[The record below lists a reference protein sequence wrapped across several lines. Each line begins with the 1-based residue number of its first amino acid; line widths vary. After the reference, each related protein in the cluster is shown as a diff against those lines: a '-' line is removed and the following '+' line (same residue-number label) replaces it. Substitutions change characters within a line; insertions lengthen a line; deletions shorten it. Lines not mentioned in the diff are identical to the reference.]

1 VLPTVVVV
9 TCRRLPLLSALLLL
23 ALPGPSAAAAAVEAP
38 AESAPRMTY
47 GKTGGVSADTAP
59 GGVSDPRK
67 VGAIVYGAP
76 APPRPVARVFR
87 VTRSVREG
95 RLPVVRFRIDEPGVR
110 VVTARLVVIGTDRS
124 VPARVDIG
132 RVRTGRL
139 RTLRWPRG
147 TKIPAGEYTVRIHAR
162 DPEGATLARAANATG
177 KAPLSV
183 KKVRPR
189 QRPEMSP
196 PQPPAQPTEKVGS
209 TGVFPVAGPF
219 TWGNDES
226 KFGAARRGHSHE
238 GQDLM
243 AAQGTPVVT
252 PLSGTVAFVDN
263 QKGGAGNY
271 IVINAD
277 DGRSLFFAH
286 LADGTTTVTPGQTVT
301 AGTTIGAVGSTG
313 SSSGPHLHFEIW
325 EGGWRDRGG
334 RPVDPLPQLQ
344 AWAR

>member
-1 VLPTVVVV
+1 M
-9 TCRRLPLLSALLLL
+9 TCRRLSLFCALFVLAFSSSAV
-23 ALPGPSAAAAAVEAP
+23 AAAVEAP
-38 AESAPRMTY
+38 EDISAVRVSS
-47 GKTGGVSADTAP
+47 KTGGVSADSAP
-59 GGVSDPRK
+59 GGSSDPRK
-67 VGAIVYGAP
+67 TGAIAYGAP

-95 RLPVVRFRIDEPGVR
+95 RLPTVRFRIDEPGVR
-110 VVTARLVVIGTDRS
+110 VVTARLVVVGADRS

-132 RVRTGRL
+132 RIRTGRL

-147 TKIPAGEYTVRIHAR
+147 TKIPAGSYTVRIHAR

-177 KAPLSV
+177 KATLVV

-189 QRPEMSP
+189 PRPEISQ
-196 PQPPAQPTEKVGS
+196 PQPLPQPTQKVAS
-209 TGVFPVAGPF
+209 MGVFPVAGPF
-219 TWGNDES
+219 TWGNEES
-226 KFGAARRGHSHE
+226 RFGAGRKGHTHE

-243 AAQGTPVVT
+243 AAEGTPVVT

-263 QKGGAGNY
+263 QKSGAGNY

-286 LADGTTTVTPGQTVT
+286 LQDGTTTFRPGQVVS
-301 AGTTIGAVGSTG
+301 AGSTIAAVGTTG

-334 RPVDPLPQLQ
+334 RPIDPLPQLQ
-344 AWAR
+344 AWAN

>member
-1 VLPTVVVV
+1 MVV
-9 TCRRLPLLSALLLL
+9 TCRRLLLLCV
-23 ALPGPSAAAAAVEAP
+23 ACSSFGAAPAAAAVVEAP
-38 AESAPRMTY
+38 ASLDDAPRVSY
-47 GKTGGVSADTAP
+47 GKTGGTSAEAAP
-59 GGVSDPRK
+59 GGSQDPSK
-67 VGAIVYGAP
+67 SGAIVFGAP
-76 APPRPVARVFR
+76 PLPRPVARVFR

-95 RLPVVRFRIDEPGVR
+95 RLPVVRYRIDEPGVR
-110 VVTARLVVIGTDRS
+110 VVVARVVVIGADRS
-124 VPARVDIG
+124 VPARVNIG

-147 TKIPAGEYTVRIHAR
+147 TKIPAGEYVVRLHAR
-162 DPEGATLARAANATG
+162 DPEGSTLARAANATG
-177 KAPLSV
+177 KAELSV

-189 QRPEMSP
+189 PRPEISQ
-196 PQPPAQPTEKVGS
+196 PQPLVQPTEKVAS
-209 TGVFPVAGPF
+209 SGVFPVAGAF

-226 KFGAARRGHSHE
+226 RFGASRGKRGHE

-243 AAQGTPVVT
+243 AASGTPVVS
-252 PLSGTVAFVDN
+252 PLNGTVAFVDF

-286 LADGTTTVTPGQTVT
+286 LLDGSTTVSPGQTVA
-301 AGTTIGAVGSTG
+301 AGSTIGAVGSTG

-334 RPVDPLPQLQ
+334 KPIDPLPQLQ
-344 AWAR
+344 AWNR